1 MPVESLSP
9 REIERYGRHLVLPE
23 VGAEG
28 QAKLKAGS
36 VLLVGTG
43 GLGSPLGLYL
53 AAAGVGRIGLV
64 DFDVVEESNLQRQV
78 LFGAG
83 DVGRRKVEAARE
95 RLRDVNPHI
104 EIVVHETRLLSSNAL
119 DVLAGYDVVVDGTDN
134 FPTRYLVNDA
144 CVFLGKPNVYGSV
157 FRFEG
162 QASLFWKDHG
172 PCYRCVF
179 PAPPPPGLA
188 PSCAEGGVLGVLPG
202 IVGAIQATE
211 AIKLLLGRGETL
223 LGRLLLLDAMEMR
236 FREVRLRKDPGCP
249 VCGESPTV
257 TTLIDYEA
265 FCGVAERVEARD
277 MESIQPAELKTRLD
291 RGDSLVLLDVR
302 GPQEWAIC
310 TLPNAR
316 QIPLQ
321 ELPARVGELAKDT
334 EIVAYCKMGARS
346 ERAAAFLRD
355 AGYRAT
361 SLRGG
366 ILAWSAEVDPTVPR
380 Y

>member
-1 MPVESLSP
+1 
-9 REIERYGRHLVLPE
+9 VLPE